1 MKPIKLTQELIQQ
14 MTAEFMEALSKIKL
28 SDGKVSYQ
36 KSFEYKSGE
45 GDGVKILFEPAAYAK
60 MLVLLHSFSD
70 EVAWYGIVDRQDNTT
85 FVIKDILVYP
95 QIVTG
100 VTVDTDQEEYQKWLM
115 KLDDETFNHLRMQ
128 GHSHVNMATSPSKTD
143 TDFYTSIL
151 SQVPDDDYYIFM
163 IFNKRL
169 EHTVKVY
176 DLKNNIL
183 YEDKDIEIGIHSEEG
198 DLETFLTE
206 AKELVARQATTTSLA
221 SVKSGKKSEKK
232 KAKDPDYTKPY
243 PGLYTGYEPGED
255 DDDEGVPA
263 YSYGYGYGYNSGYGG
278 YGGKAI
284 DYDEE
289 IFGRGKGNS
298 YRRTAW

>member
-70 EVAWYGIVDRQDNTT
+70 EVAWHGIVNRQDNTT

-143 TDFYTSIL
+143 TDFYARIL

-163 IFNKRL
+163 VFNKRL

-206 AKELVARQATTTSLA
+206 AKELVAKQTAVTSLA
-221 SVKSGKKSEKK
+221 SANASKKSKK
-232 KAKDPDYTKPY
+232 GKAKDPDYAKPY
-243 PGLYTGYEPGED
+243 PGLYTGYDIDED
-255 DDDEGVPA
+255 DAEDVPS
-263 YSYGYGYGYNSGYGG
+263 YNYGYGYGYRSGYGG

-289 IFGRGKGNS
+289 IFGKDKSNG